1 MPTALEL
8 MVAPGSVATRSAP
21 SVEIATM
28 PCEVVPVTVAEF
40 PTTILSKPVPLVRA
54 LIPTLLPDTLP

>member
-8 MVAPGSVATRSAP
+8 MVTPDSVVTFSAP
-21 SVEIATM
+21 SVEIATI
-28 PCEVVPVTVAEF
+28 PCEVMPVIVAEF